1 MSEGKVVIITFSVLC
16 LTWPYFS
23 AFTTTPNNWR
33 EGLMGQLPTLETPS
47 KRKET
52 TIKGSGE
59 MQKRRGPPQHTR
71 GARKSSP
78 DCAEDQ
84 SSLANSVHLSSIVRN
99 TVITVVH
106 TLKPNSLVHSLQI
119 HCTQLTG
126 LRSHVSWAWP
136 EKRNPTVTLQL
147 FFFFLTQV

>member
-1 MSEGKVVIITFSVLC
+1 MLFRSSALY
-16 LTWPYFS
+16 LTEPYFS

-59 MQKRRGPPQHTR
+59 KQKRRGPPQHTR
-71 GARKSSP
+71 GTRKSSP
-78 DCAEDQ
+78 DRAEDQ
-84 SSLANSVHLSSIVRN
+84 SSLVNSVHLSSIMRN

-106 TLKPNSLVHSLQI
+106 TPKPSSLAHSLQI
-119 HCTQLTG
+119 HCIGLSG
-126 LRSHVSWAWP
+126 LRSHSFWAWP
-136 EKRNPTVTLQL
+136 EKHDPTVHI
-147 FFFFLTQV
+147 FKKR